1 MYQNNNSSSSSSSSK
16 PIIKIE
22 TSDQLQSNATK
33 ISPPLDNSSAT
44 EPASSCANL
53 EVRSGGNDQQQKM
66 DAVVPPPASIS
77 QHNAKKVRFVKESP
91 KIMSPTSTATHTGHN
106 AKKLSV
112 TVLMPRPR
120 PSLGTAAAMP
130 HHQQQQKMPQQERA
144 VPAGGDWEG
153 TGAQQATTAFCFVPL
168 KRNSGG
174 GTSQSKSN
182 AISDQHNNTS
192 SGSKDGQQRPPS
204 APPKQQL
211 LLAPAPPL
219 LGQSAGGTSHG
230 TTTAVTTT
238 APASTAPATTTTTV
252 TVGAVTATSTTTA
265 PTLAAMLTACRGV
278 RRNLK
283 QLQQVRTP
291 PQQRQRNVWPK
302 FSPKSHAPQYV
313 IRAQS
318 STIKFKHHQQYSSP
332 SSASSSSLLYKQQ
345 QPLLEQQQQNEVTS
359 AAHSS
364 GSNQLDD
371 YHKMTT
377 VPAPTVTLATA
388 KDDDFNRRGIT
399 TVSTTVLSPL
409 NLAEEKDDSNRMTT
423 VSLPKLSAA
432 GAPSPVAPYTVMCTP
447 QPHHRH
453 RQSAPFSS
461 CTVSSS
467 AVTTTTATVLR
478 RPSLFSSASVPY
490 VLEAAPL
497 PTALSAAI
505 PIAEDDNGTTIAA
518 AAVDG
523 TGPRRSQRK
532 STNGV
537 VVSAAVTGLSTT
549 PGTSKGTAGGELK
562 RNNSAGSDGLLGA
575 AALRPKRMSILNKQ
589 LNYAEGEDESEG
601 GGGVVPLPTARPS
614 QIGVGLQF
622 QAELPENDDEELQ
635 KERPKAS
642 DEEDPYFSQADP
654 DECLWNGSKFASPTF
669 ISSKT
674 SSWFSNQ
681 QLLLNLKE
689 LESFC
694 SVARRHSNLDI
705 ERALHLFN
713 TSNFCLQNA
722 LRDLEQFAA
731 NCTNA
736 TVNTKWTPDMDE
748 QFIELLNKHQK
759 NFGKIAKNLPYGL
772 TVAQLVQRYYTLKME
787 RCFTSNEAQFVR
799 CPNLKIL
806 GSPTD
811 PQELSPVPRT
821 QCANCTLMLWRDPST
836 AVAEWRGR
844 RRPPVMCQPCE
855 LYARKQ
861 KKHRPVQLLLKN
873 DPNYANELS
882 KQRNEHDIAAVS
894 NANAG
899 TTAAVGADTT
909 VAKTADVVPR
919 RHYPCHD
926 DRNCMLA
933 CEAATRARV
942 QQQQRASWH
951 FNIKEEVPMT
961 PEDKAGATAA
971 IEQSDDEAANGTNV
985 AEGEARNENGAGVGI
1000 GGGGEQYNNGDKCLQ
1015 QEEEEREMKQR
1026 WAQAFVAEGKNFE
1039 AIAACLGGK
1048 WSADDVANFYSMNQ
1062 LELRLDYL
1070 ISLYERAKADE
1081 RNVPTLRANTARNNG
1096 QQQKK
1101 VPAAN
1106 GGKKNNN
1113 GVPPVVKQR
1122 IVVIRQAEQR
1132 GENVAKREDGGVT
1145 RRRKR
1150 GNTTAVVG
1158 EQEQPPDNSTDD
1170 EKSVEREEQHVVEKK
1185 QRKAAAAAESVESI
1199 ETEEKKQKTG
1209 KD

>member
-1 MYQNNNSSSSSSSSK
+1 MYQNNNSSSSSSK

-120 PSLGTAAAMP
+120 PSPLGTAAAMP
-130 HHQQQQKMPQQERA
+130 LHQQQKMPQQERA

-153 TGAQQATTAFCFVPL
+153 TGAQQTTTAFCFVPL

-174 GTSQSKSN
+174 GGTSQSKS
-182 AISDQHNNTS
+182 NTS

-364 GSNQLDD
+364 ASQLDD
-371 YHKMTT
+371 YHKTTT
-377 VPAPTVTLATA
+377 VPAPTVTTLATP
-388 KDDDFNRRGIT
+388 KDDDFNRRGT
-399 TVSTTVLSPL
+399 TTTSATILSPL

-423 VSLPKLSAA
+423 VPLPKLSAA

-478 RPSLFSSASVPY
+478 RPSLFSSAALPSY

-505 PIAEDDNGTTIAA
+505 PIAEDENGTTIAA
-518 AAVDG
+518 ATADG

-635 KERPKAS
+635 KERPKAP

-736 TVNTKWTPDMDE
+736 TVNTKWTPEMDE

-799 CPNLKIL
+799 CSNLKIL

-821 QCANCTLMLWRDPST
+821 QCANCTGMLWRDPST

-861 KKHRPVQLLLKN
+861 KKHRPVQLLLEN
-873 DPNYANELS
+873 DPNYANELI
-882 KQRNEHDIAAVS
+882 KQRNEHAALDTISS

-899 TTAAVGADTT
+899 TIAAVGGDITG
-909 VAKTADVVPR
+909 AKTAEVVPR

-971 IEQSDDEAANGTNV
+971 IEQSDDEAADGTGV
-985 AEGEARNENGAGVGI
+985 VEGEARNENGAGVGI
-1000 GGGGEQYNNGDKCLQ
+1000 GGGGEQFNNGDKCLQ

-1039 AIAACLGGK
+1039 AIAASLGGK

-1113 GVPPVVKQR
+1113 GVPTVVKQR

-1132 GENVAKREDGGVT
+1132 AENVANREDGGVT

-1150 GNTTAVVG
+1150 GNTTATAAVVG

-1185 QRKAAAAAESVESI
+1185 QRKAVAAAESVESI
-1199 ETEEKKQKTG
+1199 ETTEEKKQKTG

>member
-1 MYQNNNSSSSSSSSK
+1 M
-16 PIIKIE
+16 I
-22 TSDQLQSNATK
+22 
-33 ISPPLDNSSAT
+33 
-44 EPASSCANL
+44 
-53 EVRSGGNDQQQKM
+53 
-66 DAVVPPPASIS
+66 
-77 QHNAKKVRFVKESP
+77 
-91 KIMSPTSTATHTGHN
+91 
-106 AKKLSV
+106 
-112 TVLMPRPR
+112 TV
-120 PSLGTAAAMP
+120 SL
-130 HHQQQQKMPQQERA
+130 
-144 VPAGGDWEG
+144 
-153 TGAQQATTAFCFVPL
+153 
-168 KRNSGG
+168 
-174 GTSQSKSN
+174 
-182 AISDQHNNTS
+182 
-192 SGSKDGQQRPPS
+192 SKD
-204 APPKQQL
+204 
-211 LLAPAPPL
+211 
-219 LGQSAGGTSHG
+219 
-230 TTTAVTTT
+230 
-238 APASTAPATTTTTV
+238 
-252 TVGAVTATSTTTA
+252 
-265 PTLAAMLTACRGV
+265 
-278 RRNLK
+278 
-283 QLQQVRTP
+283 
-291 PQQRQRNVWPK
+291 
-302 FSPKSHAPQYV
+302 
-313 IRAQS
+313 
-318 STIKFKHHQQYSSP
+318 
-332 SSASSSSLLYKQQ
+332 
-345 QPLLEQQQQNEVTS
+345 
-359 AAHSS
+359 
-364 GSNQLDD
+364 
-371 YHKMTT
+371 
-377 VPAPTVTLATA
+377 
-388 KDDDFNRRGIT
+388 DF
-399 TVSTTVLSPL
+399 
-409 NLAEEKDDSNRMTT
+409 NRMTT
-423 VSLPKLSAA
+423 VPLPKPKLSAA
-432 GAPSPVAPYTVMCTP
+432 APSPVAPYTVMCTP

-467 AVTTTTATVLR
+467 AVTTTKTTTVLR
-478 RPSLFSSASVPY
+478 RPSLFSSASLPY

-505 PIAEDDNGTTIAA
+505 PIAEDDNGTTIVAA
-518 AAVDG
+518 TADG

-537 VVSAAVTGLSTT
+537 VVSQAVAGLSTT

-622 QAELPENDDEELQ
+622 QAELPENDDEQLQ
-635 KERPKAS
+635 KERPKAP

-669 ISSKT
+669 ISAKT

-713 TSNFCLQNA
+713 TSNFCVQNA
-722 LRDLEQFAA
+722 LRDLEQFAV

-736 TVNTKWTPDMDE
+736 ILNRKWTTDMDE

-799 CPNLKIL
+799 CSNLKIL

-821 QCANCTLMLWRDPST
+821 QCANCTRKLWHDPST

-861 KKHRPVQLLLKN
+861 KKHRPVQLLLEN

-882 KQRNEHDIAAVS
+882 KQSNEHDTAGTT
-894 NANAG
+894 ANAG
-899 TTAAVGADTT
+899 TIAAVGADTT
-909 VAKTADVVPR
+909 GAKTAEIVPR

-961 PEDKAGATAA
+961 PEDKEGAAPAA
-971 IEQSDDEAANGTNV
+971 IEQSDDEAADGTGAV
-985 AEGEARNENGAGVGI
+985 EGEARNENGGGVGI

-1039 AIAACLGGK
+1039 AIAASLGGK

-1101 VPAAN
+1101 AAAAN
-1106 GGKKNNN
+1106 GGGKKHNN
-1113 GVPPVVKQR
+1113 GVPPVKHR

-1132 GENVAKREDGGVT
+1132 AETVPKREDGGVT

-1158 EQEQPPDNSTDD
+1158 EQEHPPPDNSTDD
-1170 EKSVEREEQHVVEKK
+1170 EKSVEREEQPVVEKK
-1185 QRKAAAAAESVESI
+1185 QRKAATAAESVESI
-1199 ETEEKKQKTG
+1199 ETTEEKKQKTG